1 MNVDTI
7 LRNKGVRVETARTDW
22 DLAQVCTRLTELG
35 LGALVV
41 SDDGATVDG
50 IISERDIIR
59 QIADSGPG
67 VLQRPVAEVMIRD
80 VVTCTRNDDLA
91 HLMAT
96 MTERRIRHL
105 PVTEGDRLVGIVSIG
120 DVVKHRI
127 RESEHEAEALREYI
141 ATG

>member
-1 MNVDTI
+1 MNVDAI
-7 LRNKGVRVETARTDW
+7 LKAKGVRVETARSDW
-22 DLAQVCTRLTELG
+22 TVARVCARLSELD

-41 SDDGATVDG
+41 SDDGATVAG
-50 IISERDIIR
+50 IVSERDVIR
-59 QIADSGPG
+59 RIAADGPATLDLR
-67 VLQRPVAEVMIRD
+67 VDQVMVRD
-80 VVTCTRNDDLA
+80 VVTCKRDDNIA
-91 HLMAT
+91 HLMET

-127 RESEHEAEALREYI
+127 RETEHEAEALREYI